1 MQADVKRVLQ
11 RKDKVELTSINKST
25 KSVAQK
31 LKIAGRVEVMKEK
44 EASIKKKSHIVNLNR
59 TKDSFD
65 IKALIKNFEPR
76 QLRPIDDKH

>member
-44 EASIKKKSHIVNLNR
+44 EASIKKKGHIVNLNR

>member
-1 MQADVKRVLQ
+1 MKRVLQ

>member
-1 MQADVKRVLQ
+1 VKRVLQ

>member
-1 MQADVKRVLQ
+1 MKRVLQ

-44 EASIKKKSHIVNLNR
+44 EASIKKKGHIVNLNR

>member
-1 MQADVKRVLQ
+1 LQADVKRVLQ

>member
-1 MQADVKRVLQ
+1 VKRVLQ

-44 EASIKKKSHIVNLNR
+44 EASIKKKGHIVNLNR

>member
-1 MQADVKRVLQ
+1 LQADVKRVLQ

-44 EASIKKKSHIVNLNR
+44 EASIKKKGHIVNLNR